1 MNDLIPY
8 MGNNL
13 MRYSIDPI
21 IIPETPET
29 SIARQIPY
37 QAIRL
42 LDRESQRKHYNEA
55 LAIGSS
61 IVNTFIRGTSSN
73 DLENLVQVSIEP
85 EIIRGSF
92 LGFGGSKGM
101 IITFS
106 RRR

>member
-1 MNDLIPY
+1 MNELMPY

-13 MRYSIDPI
+13 MRHSIDPV

-42 LDRESQRKHYNEA
+42 LDRESQRKRYNEA

-61 IVNTFIRGTSSN
+61 VVNTFIQRTSPE
-73 DLENLVQVSIEP
+73 DLERLVEISIEP
-85 EIIRGSF
+85 EVIRGGF

-101 IITFS
+101 VITFG
-106 RRR
+106 RRI

>member
-1 MNDLIPY
+1 MNDLMPY
-8 MGNNL
+8 RGNNL
-13 MRYSIDPI
+13 MRYSVDPV

-42 LDRESQRKHYNEA
+42 LDRESQRKRYNEA

-61 IVNTFIRGTSSN
+61 IVNTFIRGTSPD

-85 EIIRGSF
+85 EVTRGGF

-101 IITFS
+101 VITFN